1 MVKTKLFEVQA
12 KHGILSTTT
21 LVLKLVPKWFKNE

>member
-12 KHGILSTTT
+12 KHGTLSTTT
-21 LVLKLVPKWFKNE
+21 LVPKWFKNE